1 MNSVAGVSRH
11 GPSGGGAAG
20 HENWGDFCG
29 SSPNSLTTDTR
40 SDGGVIPPIA
50 ERKTWVCTVLWLPQ
64 RTITDVQRL
73 TGDTAEGEDASVST
87 FAPTDNLR
95 LRKAPI
101 CLVLSGNKPCELE
114 CANPQ

>member
-1 MNSVAGVSRH
+1 MAPLRPRVRKDVCDVLETAIRIEW
-11 GPSGGGAAG
+11 A
-20 HENWGDFCG
+20 
-29 SSPNSLTTDTR
+29 R